1 MDLISRLIDF
11 VSICTISTIRVVTL
25 ASWNFDDLSWVMG
38 RVAYTSMLEPTL
50 GIINCCLPVLQPVL
64 SKITSPR
71 LWTRHSA
78 PRSDP
83 TYGKRSSG
91 KGFPNQVNSLDGP
104 FHRLPENSY
113 PMGSVMSRTNQI
125 YSEPSI
131 DLVDRTF
138 PAHSDDEEAL
148 GSRGKILVKQEWTVN
163 HG

>member
-1 MDLISRLIDF
+1 
-11 VSICTISTIRVVTL
+11 
-25 ASWNFDDLSWVMG
+25 MG

-64 SKITSPR
+64 SKFTSPR

-91 KGFPNQVNSLDGP
+91 KGFPNQIHNLDGP

-113 PMGSVMSRTNQI
+113 PMGSVMSRTNEI
-125 YSEPSI
+125 YGEPSI
-131 DLVDRTF
+131 GVVDGIS
-138 PAHSDDEEAL
+138 PARWDDEETL
-148 GSRGKILVKQEWTVN
+148 GGHGKILVKQEWTVSHN
-163 HG
+163 